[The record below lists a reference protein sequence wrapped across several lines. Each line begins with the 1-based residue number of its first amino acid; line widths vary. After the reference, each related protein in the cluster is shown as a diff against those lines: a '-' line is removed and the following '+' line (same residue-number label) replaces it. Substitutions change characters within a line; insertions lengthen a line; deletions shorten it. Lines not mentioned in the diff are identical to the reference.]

1 MKNHFIY
8 LFILLYYGLTF
19 SQSDNT
25 FFIDGNLNVN
35 NNGIDWVPL
44 FSRDKPS
51 LITNFSFGGERLSIS
66 PLIRYELD
74 GFQPWG
80 FDIWWDYI
88 IKKSGKFN
96 FSIGGVFPGIVN
108 QKITVQD
115 ENLPT
120 TILQPWSSAII
131 KPSIS
136 YFFDK
141 NFGLNL
147 SYF

>member
-80 FDIWWDYI
+80 FDI
-88 IKKSGKFN
+88 
-96 FSIGGVFPGIVN
+96 
-108 QKITVQD
+108 
-115 ENLPT
+115 
-120 TILQPWSSAII
+120 
-131 KPSIS
+131 
-136 YFFDK
+136 
-141 NFGLNL
+141 
-147 SYF
+147 